1 MNQAA
6 KLNTNITSHK
16 KQCQRSITSTNII
29 RLSEVNPKFY
39 VLEPTKLVANALEFK
54 KLIKKINTSQSAI
67 MDGVIE
73 CSIVQNRMQQQQKNT
88 DPLPID
94 NADDRNL
101 DVISM
106 FNGF

>member
-1 MNQAA
+1 MG
-6 KLNTNITSHK
+6 
-16 KQCQRSITSTNII
+16 
-29 RLSEVNPKFY
+29 
-39 VLEPTKLVANALEFK
+39 
-54 KLIKKINTSQSAI
+54 
-67 MDGVIE
+67 GVIE